1 MHNRVKADVFVPA
14 GGRPNTIHAGN
25 WDAFLDPETGV
36 PSSPLI
42 VEGAN
47 IFITNEARQSLFDH
61 SKVLLVKDSS
71 ANKCGVIT
79 SSFEICA
86 SMLVDEAEFLSIKEE
101 LVEDVLKRL
110 RELAGLEAQ
119 LLFREYRNYPGSLPH
134 FSERISHCIN
144 RTCAAI
150 RASLADL
157 ERGSE
162 LYQKLLLFFL
172 EHLPPKLAEVAGDR
186 VSERIP
192 VDYLR
197 SAFASILASKLLYR
211 EGIHFLESMPAEKL
225 PELAMLYLDEE
236 KKVQQLIS
244 TVRLAG
250 GLNKEDEARVIDLL
264 TRGGVRSSLRL

>member
-47 IFITNEARQSLFDH
+47 IFITKEARQNLFDRA
-61 SKVLLVKDSS
+61 KVILVKDSS

-86 SMLVDEAEFLSIKEE
+86 SMLVDEKEFLGNKEE
-101 LVEDVLKRL
+101 IVKDVLQRL

-119 LLFREYRNYPGSLPH
+119 LLFREYRNYQGSLPH
-134 FSERISHCIN
+134 FSERISQAIS

-150 RASLADL
+150 RASLNDV

-162 LYQKLLLFFL
+162 RYQKLLPLFM
-172 EHLPPKLAEVAGDR
+172 EHLPAKLAEIAGDR
-186 VSERIP
+186 VNERIP
-192 VDYLR
+192 LDYLR
-197 SAFASILASKLLYR
+197 NAFASILASKLLYR
-211 EGIHFLESMPAEKL
+211 EGIHFCESMPADKL
-225 PELAMLYLDEE
+225 PTIAMLYLDEE
-236 KKVQQLIS
+236 KNVQQLIRN
-244 TVRLAG
+244 VRAAG
-250 GLNKEDEARVIDLL
+250 GMSKENESKVIDLL